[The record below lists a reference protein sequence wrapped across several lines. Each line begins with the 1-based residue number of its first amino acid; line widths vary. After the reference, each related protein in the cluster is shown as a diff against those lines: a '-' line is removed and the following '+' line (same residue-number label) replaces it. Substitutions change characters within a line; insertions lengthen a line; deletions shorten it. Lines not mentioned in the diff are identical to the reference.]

1 MITLLVNRYEIVKSL
16 GSGGFGDTF
25 LAKDTQVPSQRLVV
39 VKRLKPASHN
49 NTSTELIEKLFQKEA
64 EALEK
69 LGENNSQI
77 PKLYSYFFD
86 NNEFY
91 LVQEYIQGK
100 SLNDIAPV
108 EEAEAKI
115 ILSSL
120 LKTIQY
126 IHDKG
131 IIHRDIKP
139 ENIIIRDSDHLPV
152 LIDFGAVKETM
163 GAVTLGSGST
173 VSSVV
178 IGTRGFMAPE
188 QSTGRPVFSTDL
200 YALGLTIIYALTK
213 KLPVEFEVSMLI
225 GELDWQSH
233 IPDVDN
239 HLAKVLDKAIQME
252 PSRRYLTAKEMY
264 EDISLSRSNIFP
276 ILPPTPESKP
286 PIGDKN
292 EILRPT
298 PRPQYPSLPQPSP
311 PNSSNNRV
319 LIVAGIAFFLAFLG
333 LGSGFMYMQQIN
345 HQAALKTLEAE
356 KDKQV
361 AEEKKLQAEKE
372 KIEAEQRA
380 IEAQKNQQEL
390 ETQLA
395 NQRPIQ
401 SNVSPPPPSQT
412 SSNSYRPNR
421 PSSGAISK
429 ESAVEVVRGW
439 LYAKGE
445 AFGPSYNRGVI
456 GQYLA
461 GRAYDCNVKSVNWLQ
476 DNGAY
481 YTYGVQ
487 RIDDVRSFNSSG
499 DNATISVQF
508 TEDRTLYNANGGID
522 KNASKFGTVNM
533 TYNLEMIDGSP
544 KITYFR
550 LPGC

>member
-49 NTSTELIEKLFQKEA
+49 NASTELIEKLFQKEA
-64 EALEK
+64 KALEK

-108 EEAEAKI
+108 SEKQAKI

-233 IPDVDN
+233 IPNVDEN
-239 HLAKVLDKAIQME
+239 LAKVLDKAIQME

-264 EDISLSRSNIFP
+264 EDISLSRSNTFP
-276 ILPPTPESKP
+276 TSPPTPEPKP
-286 PIGDKN
+286 PIGDKT
-292 EILRPT
+292 EILKPT
-298 PRPQYPSLPQPSP
+298 PGPQYPSPPQPPP
-311 PNSSNNRV
+311 PNPSNNRV

-333 LGSGFMYMQQIN
+333 LGSGFIYMQQIN
-345 HQAALKTLEAE
+345 HQAALKTLEAQ
-356 KDKQV
+356 KDKKV
-361 AEEKKLQAEKE
+361 AEEE

-380 IEAQKNQQEL
+380 IEAQEKQEEL
-390 ETQLA
+390 EAELA
-395 NQRPIQ
+395 EEKSKPNNALIR
-401 SNVSPPPPSQT
+401 PPSQA
-412 SSNSYRPNR
+412 SSNSYI
-421 PSSGAISK
+421 SSNESISSNGSISK
-429 ESAVEVVRGW
+429 NAAVDVVRGW
-439 LYAKGE
+439 LYAKKE

-533 TYNLEMIDGSP
+533 TYNLEIIDGSP
-544 KITYFR
+544 KITYFQ